1 MARLETLPPR
11 LASAEY
17 LDGETRADVRH
28 EFVDGFVYARAGTTE
43 AHNDIVLNLSAW
55 LRSRLPPG
63 CRLFN
68 GSVKLATKPT
78 GEASYYYPDV
88 FVSCGRRDPKG
99 YVRLDAS
106 LVIEVLSPSTER
118 IDRGEKFQAYTS
130 MPSVSDYMLVSQDGV
145 SVEVFRRSTAWTREV
160 YVMGDVIAFD
170 FVPHRLPVADVYADL
185 FD

>member
-11 LASAEY
+11 MTAAAY
-17 LDGETRADVRH
+17 LTGEVNADVRH
-28 EFVDGFVYARAGTTE
+28 EFVDGVVYAMAGTTE
-43 AHNDIVLNLSAW
+43 AHNDIVLNLSTW

-68 GSVKLATKPT
+68 GTVKLATKPS

-88 FVSCGRRDPKG
+88 FVSCGPRDPKG

-106 LVIEVLSPSTER
+106 LVIEVLSPSTQR

-130 MPSVSDYMLVSQDGV
+130 MPSVSDYMLIAQDGI
-145 SVEVFRRSTAWTREV
+145 SVEVFRRSTAWTREA
-160 YVMGDVIAFD
+160 YAMGDLIAFD
-170 FVPHRLPVADVYADL
+170 ALSHPLAVADVYANVLD
-185 FD
+185 